1 MSAKTNAK
9 KKEQD
14 KPQSSGLGL
23 DGLGDLAGLLNEQP
37 AANAGGAGPQELP
50 LDLIDEDPHQP
61 RTADNPGF
69 SPESIA
75 EIGETIK
82 ARGVKSP
89 ISVRENPDA
98 PGRYLINHGARRYRG
113 SKWAH
118 KTTIP
123 AFIDNDYN
131 EADQVIENLQR
142 NELTAREI
150 ADFIGREL
158 AKGKKKGEIAKEI
171 GKSPAFVTQHVT
183 LLDLP
188 EPIAEAF
195 NSGRGKDVTV
205 INELVT
211 AYKKNPDE
219 VAAWL
224 ADDSQELT
232 RGSVKLLREFLE
244 DKRSHEDGD
253 RDPNT
258 VDALTGKT
266 DAEAGDGEQGPQD
279 DDAKGKKE
287 PKEADPDKLKKAII
301 QVKHD
306 DRPARLI
313 LNRRPPAEGWAWLS
327 STPLWSWLNP
337 LHGAG
342 ASWPR
347 QRRPAVK
354 LCGCRSYSDARL
366 DGCQSP
372 KRPQL
377 PPRPSACVVARTRS
391 KPLLI
396 WSDASTFY
404 WPSSLALLS
413 FCCEKYR
420 PQPGCRPPL
429 GRGAG
434 FWRQAQRGRHSCRS
448 AK

>member
-158 AKGKKKGEIAKEI
+158 AKGKEKSEIAKEI

-188 EPIAEAF
+188 EPIAKAF
-195 NSGRGKDVTV
+195 NTGRAKDVTV

-211 AYKKNPDE
+211 AFNKNPEE
-219 VAAWL
+219 VGVWL

-232 RGSVKLLREFLE
+232 RGSVKLLREYLD
-244 DKRSHEDGD
+244 DKRQHEDDERNSDTLESTASARPAAGEGD
-253 RDPNT
+253 HATHSRRDP
-258 VDALTGKT
+258 
-266 DAEAGDGEQGPQD
+266 Q
-279 DDAKGKKE
+279 
-287 PKEADPDKLKKAII
+287 EADPNRLRRAIVHV
-301 QVKHD
+301 QHD
-306 DRPARLI
+306 GRPARLI
-313 LNRRPPAEGWAWLS
+313 LNRRPPVEGHAWL
-327 STPLWSWLNP
+327 
-337 LHGAG
+337 
-342 ASWPR
+342 
-347 QRRPAVK
+347 K
-354 LCGCRSYSDARL
+354 YED
-366 DGCQSP
+366 DGHELAADLAQV
-372 KRPQL
+372 QL
-377 PPRPSACVVARTRS
+377 V
-391 KPLLI
+391 
-396 WSDASTFY
+396 
-404 WPSSLALLS
+404 ALL
-413 FCCEKYR
+413 E
-420 PQPGCRPPL
+420 G
-429 GRGAG
+429 
-434 FWRQAQRGRHSCRS
+434 
-448 AK
+448 

>member
-158 AKGKKKGEIAKEI
+158 AKGKKKSEIAKEI

-188 EPIAEAF
+188 EPIAKAF
-195 NSGRGKDVTV
+195 NAGRSKDVTV
-205 INELVT
+205 INELAT
-211 AYKKNPDE
+211 AYKKNPEE
-219 VAAWL
+219 VRVWL
-224 ADDSQELT
+224 EDDSQELT
-232 RGSVKLLREFLE
+232 RGSVKMLREYLE
-244 DKRSHEDGD
+244 DKRSQDGE

-258 VDALTGKT
+258 VDAFTGKT
-266 DAEAGDGEQGPQD
+266 DGEGDGDGQGPD
-279 DDAKGKKE
+279 DDAKKKE
-287 PKEADPDKLKKAII
+287 PKEPDPDKLKKAII

-313 LNRRPPAEGWAWLS
+313 LNRRPPAEGWAWL
-327 STPLWSWLNP
+327 
-337 LHGAG
+337 
-342 ASWPR
+342 
-347 QRRPAVK
+347 K
-354 LCGCRSYSDARL
+354 YED
-366 DGCQSP
+366 DGQEFEADLGTV
-372 KRPQL
+372 QL
-377 PPRPSACVVARTRS
+377 V
-391 KPLLI
+391 
-396 WSDASTFY
+396 
-404 WPSSLALLS
+404 ALL
-413 FCCEKYR
+413 E
-420 PQPGCRPPL
+420 G
-429 GRGAG
+429 
-434 FWRQAQRGRHSCRS
+434 
-448 AK
+448 

>member
-1 MSAKTNAK
+1 MSAAKTTNAK
-9 KKEQD
+9 KKGAPEQD
-14 KPQSSGLGL
+14 KPKAAGLGL
-23 DGLGDLAGLLNEQP
+23 DSLGDLSGLLNEP
-37 AANAGGAGPQELP
+37 ELAANGASGPRELP

-89 ISVRENPDA
+89 ISVRENPEA
-98 PGRYLINHGARRYRG
+98 PGRFIINHGARRYRG
-113 SKWAH
+113 SKWAG
-118 KTTIP
+118 KETIP

-158 AKGKKKGEIAKEI
+158 AKGKKKSEIAKEI

-195 NSGRGKDVTV
+195 NTGRAKDVTV

-211 AYKKNPDE
+211 AYKKNPEE

-224 ADDSQELT
+224 ADDAQELT

-244 DKRSHEDGD
+244 DKRSHEGE

-258 VDALTGKT
+258 VDAFTGKT
-266 DAEAGDGEQGPQD
+266 DSESGADDG
-279 DDAKGKKE
+279 DAKGKKE
-287 PKEADPDKLKKAII
+287 AKEPDPDKLKKAII

-313 LNRRPPAEGWAWLS
+313 LNRRPPAEGWAWL
-327 STPLWSWLNP
+327 
-337 LHGAG
+337 
-342 ASWPR
+342 
-347 QRRPAVK
+347 K
-354 LCGCRSYSDARL
+354 YED
-366 DGCQSP
+366 DGHEF
-372 KRPQL
+372 KADLGTVQL
-377 PPRPSACVVARTRS
+377 V
-391 KPLLI
+391 
-396 WSDASTFY
+396 
-404 WPSSLALLS
+404 ALL
-413 FCCEKYR
+413 E
-420 PQPGCRPPL
+420 G
-429 GRGAG
+429 
-434 FWRQAQRGRHSCRS
+434 
-448 AK
+448 